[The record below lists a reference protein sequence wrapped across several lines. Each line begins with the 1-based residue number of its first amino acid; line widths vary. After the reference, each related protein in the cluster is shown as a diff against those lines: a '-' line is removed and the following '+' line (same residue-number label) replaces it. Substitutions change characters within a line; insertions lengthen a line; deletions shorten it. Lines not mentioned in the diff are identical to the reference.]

1 MFRRLEVRRACSKSA
16 GGVCPRKVA
25 HCPLRLGGAAAIPL
39 VLAIFL
45 AACRPSPPAP
55 PQAPAAT
62 PPVIRAFTQFSPGD
76 TLELVQIQLG
86 LSGYEVRYRSS
97 MPPDQMGMVYFLDE
111 GNLHIDVKKIGD
123 TWVLITV
130 PFLEPSTI
138 PAADRV
144 ADWDRGADS
153 QNRRSASQR

>member
-1 MFRRLEVRRACSKSA
+1 MSPMPSSRHPSEPSKPHQVLT
-16 GGVCPRKVA
+16 G
-25 HCPLRLGGAAAIPL
+25 HLLHHPLAFSLHPL
-39 VLAIFL
+39 AFLLLLL
-45 AACRPSPPAP
+45 AACRPAPPLQFPAP
-55 PQAPAAT
+55 S
-62 PPVIRAFTQFSPGD
+62 PVVRAFAQFSPGD